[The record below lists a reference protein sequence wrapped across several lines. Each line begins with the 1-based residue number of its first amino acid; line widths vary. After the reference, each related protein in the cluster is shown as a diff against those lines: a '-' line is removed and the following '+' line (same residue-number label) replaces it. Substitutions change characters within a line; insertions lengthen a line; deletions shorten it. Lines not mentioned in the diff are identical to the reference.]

1 MIFWPMVIPE
11 QAELGPLKDM
21 AQEVISSS
29 ASLEGRVA
37 PATAKALGGNLRLLN
52 SYYSNLIEGHKSS
65 LLAIEQALEKRYD
78 RNSEKRYAQDLCAA
92 HILAEEDLTALL
104 DSRKGENVAGVDFL
118 KLIHST
124 FYRHLAPEHLFT
136 HEENGFTDIPVMP
149 GELRDRPIAVGPN
162 AAMGAAIGPEPG
174 EDLRRGMDK
183 FAEDYDQRRFHG
195 DERLIAMA
203 SAHHRLTWLHPFRD
217 GNGRV
222 TRLFSTLYMAGCNIN
237 RSNLWSLSRGLSRRK
252 DEYMVNLF
260 SCDPPPDG
268 EVSLAERSD
277 LLAGLVEFVFG
288 VCLDQIHFM
297 DRLLSLQTLDERIEW
312 FVDANSTKRGGEL
325 HPDSSRLLRAVFMRG
340 EIPRGE
346 AGTIMNKATSTA
358 RRVVRN
364 LVDAGLLTSTTPKS
378 ALRVALPT
386 KALPF
391 YFPDLYDPSVVGEE
405 YYKMIMRK

>member
-1 MIFWPMVIPE
+1 MAFWSIVIPG

-21 AQEVISSS
+21 AQDVISSS

-37 PATAKALGGNLRLLN
+37 PVTAKVLGSNLRLLN

-78 RNSEKRYAQDLCAA
+78 PNSDKRYAQDLCAA
-92 HILAEEDLTALL
+92 HILAEAELADLLESGAK
-104 DSRKGENVAGVDFL
+104 DNVAGPVFL
-118 KLIHST
+118 KRIHST
-124 FYRHLAPEHLFT
+124 FYRHLAPDHLFT
-136 HEENGFTDIPVMP
+136 HEGNGFTDIPVLP
-149 GELRDRPIAVGPN
+149 GEFRDRPIAVGPN

-174 EDLRRGMDK
+174 EELERGMAR

-203 SAHHRLTWLHPFRD
+203 AAHHRLTWLHPFRD

-252 DEYMVNLF
+252 EEYMVNLF
-260 SCDPPPDG
+260 SCDPAPEGAVSPD
-268 EVSLAERSD
+268 ERSE
-277 LLAGLVEFVFG
+277 LLAGLVEFFFE
-288 VCLDQIHFM
+288 VCLDQINFM
-297 DRLLSLQTLDERIEW
+297 GRLLSLQTIDERIEW
-312 FVDANSTKRGGEL
+312 FVDANSTKKGGKL
-325 HPDSSRLLRAVFMRG
+325 HPDASRLLRAAFMRG

-346 AGTIMNKATSTA
+346 AGTIINKAPSTA
-358 RRVVRN
+358 RKVVRD
-364 LVDAGLLTSTTPKS
+364 LVDAGLLISKTPKS

-405 YYKMIMRK
+405 YYKMLMRR